1 MNWGMYGIL
10 ILFGI
15 FLILLIINPN
25 LSCFGKRLRSPLYPL
40 LRRKK
45 QRKIETEDYG
55 FSLGSDSGKKK
66 SKAKNKKKTEKNND
80 SSNFKLHS
88 D

>member
-1 MNWGMYGIL
+1 MNWGIYGIL

-15 FLILLIINPN
+15 FLILLIISPN

-55 FSLGSDSGKKK
+55 FSLVSDSGEKK
-66 SKAKNKKKTEKNND
+66 SKAKNKKKTEKSND

>member
-40 LRRKK
+40 MRRKK

-55 FSLGSDSGKKK
+55 FSLVSDSGKKK